1 MTTYEM
7 ADLAQNQ
14 FANGLSTFA
23 VFLSVVFAYIVSA
36 YLVGA
41 QLTRT
46 QVRMLTF
53 VCVIV
58 ATLIVWSM
66 AAYTNGG
73 VNLNL
78 LAFPDSHDHFFAP
91 KAWLPQF
98 VVCIGLVILCIALK
112 FMWDVRHPKTP
123 NRD

>member
-7 ADLAQNQ
+7 ADLAQNLL
-14 FANGLSTFA
+14 ANSLSTFA
-23 VFLSVVFAYIVSA
+23 VFLSLVFAYLVTA

-46 QVRMLTF
+46 QVRMLSF
-53 VCVIV
+53 VFVLG
-58 ATLIVWSM
+58 AMLIVWSM
-66 AAYTNGG
+66 AAYVNEG
-73 VNLNL
+73 VNLHQ
-78 LAFPDSHDHFFAP
+78 LAYPDRHDNFFSP

-98 VVCIGLVILCIALK
+98 VLGMGFVVLGIALK

-123 NRD
+123 NRN

>member
-7 ADLAQNQ
+7 ADLAQNL
-14 FANGLSTFA
+14 FANSLSSFT
-23 VFLSVVFAYIVSA
+23 VFLSVVFAYIISA

-53 VCVIV
+53 VFVIV
-58 ATLIVWSM
+58 AILIVWSM
-66 AAYTNGG
+66 AASVNGG
-73 VNLNL
+73 VNLNR
-78 LAFPDSHDHFFAP
+78 LAYPDSHDLFFAP
-91 KAWLPQF
+91 KTWLPQF
-98 VVCIGLVILCIALK
+98 VIGIGFVILCIALR

>member
-7 ADLAQNQ
+7 ADLAQNL
-14 FANGLSTFA
+14 FANGLSSFA
-23 VFLSVVFAYIVSA
+23 LFLSVVFAYIVSA

-53 VCVIV
+53 VFVIV
-58 ATLIVWSM
+58 AALIAWSI

-73 VNLNL
+73 VNLSS
-78 LAFPDSHDHFFAP
+78 LAFPDNTDHFFTP
-91 KAWLPQF
+91 KSWVPPF
-98 VVCIGLVILCIALK
+98 VLGIGLVIICIALK

>member
-7 ADLAQNQ
+7 ADLSQNL
-14 FANGLSTFA
+14 FANSLSSFT
-23 VFLSVVFAYIVSA
+23 VFLSVVFAYIVAA

-53 VCVIV
+53 VFVVV
-58 ATLIVWSM
+58 AILIVWSI
-66 AAYTNGG
+66 AAYVSGG
-73 VNLNL
+73 VNLDR
-78 LAFPDSHDHFFAP
+78 LAHPDGQDLFFAP
-91 KAWLPQF
+91 QTWLPQF
-98 VVCIGLVILCIALK
+98 VIGIGLVILCVALR
-112 FMWDVRHPKTP
+112 FMWDVRHPKTS